1 MSALSNLQMSELVQT
16 HYFLGKTTKN
26 ILELAKDLEGLC
38 CSLYLQMSEL
48 VQTHYFL
55 GKTTK
60 NRLELAKD
68 LEGLTG
74 NS

>member
-1 MSALSNLQMSELVQT
+1 MFQSLNKAHLRTGLVG
-16 HYFLGKTTKN
+16 GKTTKN